1 MIRVLTGL
9 TAAALVGGLFMST
22 AVADDARTVR
32 IEPRPFYGATV
43 SVEAGVRVFR
53 PLPVTKEM
61 IIDSGRQP
69 LQLTITEER
78 KLPKGSE

>member
-1 MIRVLTGL
+1 MFRILTGL
-9 TAAALVGGLFMST
+9 SAVAMAFGLLASS
-22 AVADDARTVR
+22 AVADDARTIR

-53 PLPVTKEM
+53 PLPITKEM

-69 LQLTITEER
+69 IQLSITEER
-78 KLPKGSE
+78 KLPKGTD